1 MDVRH
6 GILVAAVLAA
16 LTGMGC
22 GAAEAQEKV
31 VWEHGVLEW
40 IRWESAT
47 EHRERFSWATAAEE
61 IQRDSAGG
69 LFSAIG
75 LDADQKSSSA
85 DRMCVLD
92 FLSRAGW
99 VLVNR
104 TDATFINAGGSAIVE
119 HFMLRRRR

>member
-6 GILVAAVLAA
+6 RILVAALLAA
-16 LTGMGC
+16 VAGIGC

-40 IRWESAT
+40 IRWESAK

-61 IQRDSAGG
+61 IQRDSALG
-69 LFSAIG
+69 LFGAIG
-75 LDADQKSSSA
+75 LQADQRGSSA
-85 DRMCVLD
+85 DRLSILD
-92 FLSRAGW
+92 FLSKGGW

-104 TDATFINAGGSAIVE
+104 TDVTFTNAGGSAIAE
-119 HFMLRRRR
+119 HYMLRRRR